1 MRIYVYI
8 IIYVLFFLSFLYS
21 CIQCSIIFYLNCIY
35 IYIYTYNDTA
45 FIMIPTYFIFISIV
59 YCIYM
64 FSLFFKLTTLREIN
78 CMQFIRFIV
87 NKQRL

>member
-1 MRIYVYI
+1 MFYFFNLFYTVVFSVAYMLFKLYI
-8 IIYVLFFLSFLYS
+8 
-21 CIQCSIIFYLNCIY
+21 
-35 IYIYTYNDTA
+35 YNDTA

-64 FSLFFKLTTLREIN
+64 FSFFFKLTTLREIN